1 MQIYKYFFNSQ
12 HFIII
17 PKKIIIYYGFINEIF
32 KSVLCSFFSL
42 LPILQ
47 RYRQKCPNYA
57 FVFLFVVIGVNDTL
71 YEYFTVG
78 DAVCQ
83 CVFEEF
89 ADAVAVG
96 LAVYGVV
103 AVNEPAEESVGAVV
117 GVVLCKSLY
126 GISIKGICGTLL
138 AVRGLKF
145 EVVSDTNLLNSVFG

>member
-1 MQIYKYFFNSQ
+1 M
-12 HFIII
+12 
-17 PKKIIIYYGFINEIF
+17 
-32 KSVLCSFFSL
+32 LCSFFSL

-89 ADAVAVG
+89 ADAVAVS